1 MKSGQTI
8 KAHWAVLG
16 ANLLFGINFSVVKF
30 ISPAVILP
38 FGLNLIRVV
47 VTVSLFWLLY
57 LLKPSR
63 AGIDRTD
70 IPRFLL
76 CALTGVAINQLL
88 FIKGLTLT
96 TPIHAALLILATPV
110 FILLLAFVLRTESLS
125 LLKVTGL
132 LLSIGGASLLIL
144 SRESSA
150 IASNMIVGD
159 ILVLINAVSYA
170 FYFIL
175 VKPLMLK
182 YKPIHVIRWVFTFG
196 TLMMIPFCWTDFTL
210 TNWSGFTPYH
220 MAALI
225 FVVLGAT
232 FFAYLFNIYGLQ
244 HLSASAT
251 GAYIYL
257 QPLFSAVISILF
269 LNEETALYKLVAAAL
284 IFTGVYLVNFKKKE
298 TAGAA

>member
-1 MKSGQTI
+1 MSSAQTI
-8 KAHWAVLG
+8 KAHWAVLA

-30 ISPAVILP
+30 ISPAVIPP
-38 FGLNLIRVV
+38 FGLNLVRVV

-57 LLKPSR
+57 LLKPSK
-63 AGIDRTD
+63 AGIDRSD
-70 IPRFLL
+70 LPRFLL

-110 FILLLAFVLRTESLS
+110 FILLIAFVLRTEKLS
-125 LLKVTGL
+125 LLKISGL
-132 LLSIGGASLLIL
+132 LFAIGGAALLIL

-150 IASNMIVGD
+150 IASNLIVGD
-159 ILVLINAVSYA
+159 VLVLINAVSYA

-175 VKPLMLK
+175 VKPLMQK
-182 YKPIHVIRWVFTFG
+182 YKPLHVIRWVFTFG
-196 TLMMIPFCWTDFTL
+196 TIMMLPFCWSSFIE
-210 TNWSGFTPYH
+210 TNWSSFTLYH
-220 MAALI
+220 FAGLI

-257 QPLFSAVISILF
+257 QPLFSAMISIVF
-269 LNEETALYKLVAAAL
+269 LKEEPALYKLLAAL
-284 IFTGVYLVNFKKKE
+284 LIFGGVYLVNFRSKQDR
-298 TAGAA
+298 A

>member
-1 MKSGQTI
+1 MSSAQTI
-8 KAHWAVLG
+8 KAHWAVLA

-30 ISPAVILP
+30 ISPAVIPP
-38 FGLNLIRVV
+38 FGLNLVRVV

-57 LLKPSR
+57 LLKPSK
-63 AGIDRTD
+63 AGIDRSD
-70 IPRFLL
+70 LPRFLL

-110 FILLLAFVLRTESLS
+110 FILLIAFVLRTEKLS
-125 LLKVTGL
+125 LLKISGL
-132 LLSIGGASLLIL
+132 FFAIGGAALLIL

-150 IASNMIVGD
+150 IASNLIVGD
-159 ILVLINAVSYA
+159 VLVLINAVSYA

-175 VKPLMLK
+175 VKPLMQK
-182 YKPIHVIRWVFTFG
+182 YKPLHVIRWVFTFG
-196 TLMMIPFCWTDFTL
+196 TIMMLPFCWSSFIE
-210 TNWSGFTPYH
+210 TNWSTFTLYH
-220 MAALI
+220 FAGLI

-257 QPLFSAVISILF
+257 QPLFSAMISIVF
-269 LNEETALYKLVAAAL
+269 LKEEPALYKLLAAL
-284 IFTGVYLVNFKKKE
+284 LIFGGVYLVNFRSKQDR
-298 TAGAA
+298 T

>member
-1 MKSGQTI
+1 MSSGQIT

-16 ANLLFGINFSVVKF
+16 ANLLFGINFSVVKY
-30 ISPAVILP
+30 ISPEVILP

-63 AGIDRTD
+63 AGINRSD

-110 FILLLAFVLRTESLS
+110 FILLLAFVLGTERLS
-125 LLKVTGL
+125 LLKLAGL
-132 LLSIGGASLLIL
+132 LLAIGGASLLIL

-150 IASNMIVGD
+150 IASNLIVGD

-196 TLMMIPFCWTDFTL
+196 TLMMLPFCWTDFTL
-210 TNWSGFTPYH
+210 TNWTAFTPYH
-220 MAALI
+220 TAGLL

-232 FFAYLFNIYGLQ
+232 FFAYLFNIYALQ

-269 LNEETALYKLVAAAL
+269 LKEETALYKLIAAL
-284 IFTGVYLVNFKKKE
+284 LIFCGVYLVNLKNK
-298 TAGAA
+298 AAA